1 MMVDLGEVVRRIAI
15 VEDEAL
21 LAMDMEA
28 TLEEAGHVV
37 VGIADSYETALS
49 LLTKLPDLA
58 LLDINLYDGPS
69 GLRIA
74 SLFTGK
80 GIQCLFVS
88 GNCPDATTALAAG
101 CLAKPVNGT
110 ILRAAVDVASSL
122 RAGQRPE
129 VLPYGMTLF

>member
-1 MMVDLGEVVRRIAI
+1 MVDFGGVVRRIAI

-37 VGIADSYETALS
+37 VGIADSYASALT
-49 LLTKLPDLA
+49 LVDKEPDLA
-58 LLDINLYDGPS
+58 LLDINLFDGPS
-69 GLRIA
+69 GLRVA

-80 GIQCLFVS
+80 RIQCLFVS
-88 GNCPDATTALAAG
+88 GNCPEATTALAAG
-101 CLAKPVNGT
+101 CLAKPVNAA

-122 RAGQRPE
+122 RAGQRPK
-129 VLPYGMTLF
+129 VLPYGMILF